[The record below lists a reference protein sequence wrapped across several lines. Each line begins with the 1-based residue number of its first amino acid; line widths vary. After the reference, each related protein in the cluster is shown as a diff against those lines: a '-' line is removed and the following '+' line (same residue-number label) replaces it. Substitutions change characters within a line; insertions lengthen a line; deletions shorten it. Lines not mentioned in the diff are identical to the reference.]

1 MDVQA
6 VAFDLDG
13 TLAETEV
20 RFEPFREQLG
30 CSQRDVLQYIDGL
43 DEVKRQR
50 CRRVLQDYENAILED
65 CSAPRGMHDLLQFL
79 DQRGIPTGIVT
90 RASGHHA
97 RQVADKLG
105 IPIQVII
112 GREDAPPKPSGA
124 PLRLLARQLDVPPQH
139 MLFVGDFRWD
149 LLAGR
154 SAGTPTVLL
163 LNERNHN
170 EQDYRGRADHVIH
183 SLDEIKDIIEVEE

>member
-20 RFEPFREQLG
+20 RFAPFRERLG
-30 CSQRDVLQYIDGL
+30 CSQRDVLRYIDGL
-43 DEVKRQR
+43 DEAERQH

-65 CSAPRGMHDLLQFL
+65 CSAAPGMHDLLGFF
-79 DQRGIPTGIVT
+79 DERGIRTGIVT
-90 RASGHHA
+90 RASGRHA

-105 IPIQVII
+105 IPIQVIV
-112 GREDAPPKPSGA
+112 GREDAPPKPSGV
-124 PLRLLARQLDVPPQH
+124 PLRLLARQLDVPPRE

-149 LLAGR
+149 LLAGQN
-154 SAGTPTVLL
+154 ADTPTVLL
-163 LNERNHN
+163 LNEHN
-170 EQDYRGRADHVIH
+170 RDADYRDLADHVIH
-183 SLDEIKDIIEVEE
+183 GLSDLKDIIEAEE